1 MRKRFRWDK
10 KYLYWGM
17 TAFFVVAAAI
27 LFYMALNYISL
38 LKGALGSLMKILSP
52 FIWGLVISYLLVP
65 MMRSMERGLFLPLGK
80 KLYTKNEAKARR
92 FGRGLSVLMSEIA
105 MLAIVAAL
113 FYLILPQLYVS
124 LQTIVANS
132 NTYLNNLIH
141 WINELL
147 KDFP

>member
-38 LKGALGSLMKILSP
+38 LEGAIGSLVKILSP

-65 MMRSMERGLFLPLGK
+65 MMRSMERPTETDTPMDRLSPSAFCGMAPEVSS
-80 KLYTKNEAKARR
+80 YTC
-92 FGRGLSVLMSEIA
+92 
-105 MLAIVAAL
+105 
-113 FYLILPQLYVS
+113 
-124 LQTIVANS
+124 
-132 NTYLNNLIH
+132 
-141 WINELL
+141 LL
-147 KDFP
+147 RTCTAGPAETTK